1 MKKDS
6 IPKEVKQALTKYRK
20 TLDMD
25 TLDRTISKEI
35 KGMDKEQQH
44 NVLMW
49 LSWSLI
55 EL

>member
-1 MKKDS
+1 MKTDA
-6 IPKEVKQALTKYRK
+6 IPKEIKQALTKYRK

-25 TLDRTISKEI
+25 TLFLTVSNAIKE
-35 KGMDKEQQH
+35 MEKEQQH